1 MNRKNVLN
9 SVSNVLVVTLVI
21 GLVYT
26 LGVTPVYSAA
36 SCKDDHTGACTQDA
50 LNECSID
57 CGPACGIAVT
67 QVYSIV
73 RCLSTSLPKNKE
85 CESNGSADCVETQGC
100 YPDNLRDCVN
110 PSGEQICKPTGS
122 TFVTPT
128 DTSRSTDPGCQP
140 S

>member
-36 SCKDDHTGACTQDA
+36 SCKDDHAGACTQDVEQ
-50 LNECSID
+50 ECSDLCDIP
-57 CGPACGIAVT
+57 CGDVTT

-85 CESNGSADCVETQGC
+85 CEPNGSADCKEYVLC
-100 YPDNLRDCVN
+100 ARDSLNDCVN
-110 PSGEQICKPTGS
+110 PNSVQKCSDWSFPFPQT
-122 TFVTPT
+122 T
-128 DTSRSTDPGCQP
+128 DTSHSTDPGCIP
-140 S
+140 